1 MKETMR
7 TLVVREDGSL
17 EVRTVPVPSITP
29 KQALVKTISC
39 GICNGTDA
47 KLIHRRFKG
56 VGPDQY
62 PLMLGH
68 EAVGEVVKLGS
79 EVKGYHL
86 GDKVLLPFVDPD
98 PVLYPGL
105 GSAWGAYG
113 EYGVV
118 HDAAAYEEGTAPECA
133 YAQTVLPADVDP
145 VDAAMIVTLR
155 EVLSS
160 IRRFGIR
167 QGASVAVFGCGPVGL
182 TFIRFMSLL
191 GIHPLIA
198 FDVKDEKIGEALA
211 NGADYAFN
219 SRVTDPKQKIR
230 EICPDGVSHV
240 LDAVGM
246 LPLINQAMEFIRDQ
260 GKICCYGISPDCSM
274 QLDWEKA
281 PYNWQLHFQQF
292 PGKAEEGQAHEQV
305 MQWIRDGVIDLKDY
319 ISDYFSFDNIL
330 EAFERLEKRG
340 ISKKGIIVYGER

>member
-1 MKETMR
+1 MKKEMR
-7 TLVVREDGSL
+7 TLVVNKDGSL
-17 EVRTVPVPSITP
+17 EVRTLPLPRITP
-29 KQALVKTISC
+29 RQALVKTLSC

-68 EAVGEVVKLGS
+68 EAVGEVVALGS

-98 PVLYPGL
+98 PELYPGL
-105 GSAWGAYG
+105 GSAWGGYS
-113 EYGVV
+113 EYAVV
-118 HDAAAYEEGTAPECA
+118 HDALAYPPGEAPECA
-133 YAQTVLPADVDP
+133 YAQTVLPEDVDP

-160 IRRFGIR
+160 IKRFGI
-167 QGASVAVFGCGPVGL
+167 GEGSSVAVFGCGPVGL

-191 GIHPLIA
+191 GVHPLIA
-198 FDVKDEKIGEALA
+198 FDVKEEKIGEALE

-219 SRVTDPKQKIR
+219 SRQTSPKEAILD
-230 EICPDGVSHV
+230 ICPGGVQYV

-246 LPLINQAMEFIRDQ
+246 LPLINQAMEFICDQ
-260 GKICCYGISPDCSM
+260 GKICCYGISPDCHM
-274 QLDWEKA
+274 ELDWEKA
-281 PYNWQLHFQQF
+281 PYNWQLQFQQF
-292 PGKAEEGQAHEQV
+292 PSKAEEGQAHDQV
-305 MQWIRDGVIDLKDY
+305 MHWLRKGTISLKDY
-319 ISDYFSFDNIL
+319 ISDYFAFDDIL
-330 EAFERLEKRG
+330 EAFGKLEKRE
-340 ISKKGIIVYGER
+340 ISKKGIIVYR

>member
-1 MKETMR
+1 MKDRMR
-7 TLVVREDGSL
+7 TLVVNEDGSL
-17 EVRTVPVPSITP
+17 EVRTVPVPAITP
-29 KQALVKTISC
+29 KQALVRTISC

-56 VGPDQY
+56 VGMDQY

-79 EVKGYHL
+79 EVKGYHI
-86 GDKVLLPFVDPD
+86 GDRVLLPFVDPD

-105 GSAWGAYG
+105 GSAWGGYS
-113 EYGVV
+113 EYAVV
-118 HDAAAYEEGTAPECA
+118 HDVSAYPEGEAPECA
-133 YAQTVLPADVDP
+133 YAQTVLPEDVDP

-167 QGASVAVFGCGPVGL
+167 EGSSVAVFGCGPVGL

-198 FDVKDEKIGEALA
+198 FDVKEEKRKEALD

-219 SRVTDPKQKIR
+219 SLETDPVAKVRQ
-230 EICPDGVSHV
+230 ICPDGVQYV

-246 LPLINQAMEFIRDQ
+246 LPLINQAMEMICDQ
-260 GKICCYGISPDCSM
+260 GKICCYGISPDCHM
-274 QLDWEKA
+274 DMNWEKA
-281 PYNWQLHFQQF
+281 PYNWQLQFQQF
-292 PGKAEEGQAHEQV
+292 PSKAEEGEAHEQV
-305 MQWIRDGVIDLKDY
+305 MSWLRDGTIDLKDY
-319 ISDYFSFDNIL
+319 ISDHFDFDHIL
-330 EAFERLEKRG
+330 DAFAKLEQRA
-340 ISKKGIIVYGER
+340 ISRKGIIVYS